1 VKRRARF
8 CLQCGAALRDARDG
22 DRVRRRCPR
31 CGFTFY
37 DNPALASCAVVRRRG
52 RVLLARRANPPY
64 AGLWDLPGG
73 FLEAGETPERA
84 LRRELREE
92 LGVTPRRARLVGFEP
107 DRYGPDGFPTLTA
120 VYRVDLEPGPMRCA
134 DDVTEVRWFPIGDI
148 PFRSVA
154 FSSMRRALRK
164 GVGITSRSPRARG
177 RSSRP

>member
-8 CLQCGAALRDARDG
+8 CLQCGAGLRDARDG
-22 DRVRRRCPR
+22 DHVRRRCPR

-37 DNPALASCAVVRRRG
+37 DNPVLASCAVVTRRG

-92 LGVTPRRARLVGFEP
+92 LGAKVRRARLVGFEP

-120 VYRVDLEPGPMRCA
+120 VYRADLTPGPIRCA
-134 DDVTEVRWFPIGDI
+134 DDVAEVHWFPVTEI

-164 GVGITSRSPRARG
+164 YLGTTSR
-177 RSSRP
+177 

>member
-1 VKRRARF
+1 MKPSARF
-8 CLQCGAALRDARDG
+8 CLRCGARLRDARDG
-22 DRVRRRCPR
+22 DHVRRRCPR

-52 RVLLARRANPPY
+52 QVLLARRANPPY

-73 FLEAGETPERA
+73 FLEAGVTPENA

-92 LGVTPRRARLVGFEP
+92 LGVKVRRARLVSFEP

-120 VYRVDLEPGPMRCA
+120 VYRVDLAPGPMRCA
-134 DDVTEVRWFPIGDI
+134 DDVAEVRWFAQSRI

-164 GVGITSRSPRARG
+164 SLGV
-177 RSSRP
+177 

>member
-22 DRVRRRCPR
+22 DHVRPRCPR

-37 DNPALASCAVVRRRG
+37 DNPVLASCAVVTRRG

-64 AGLWDLPGG
+64 VGLWDLPGG

-92 LGVTPRRARLVGFEP
+92 LGVTVRRARLIGFEP

-120 VYRVDLEPGPMRCA
+120 VYLVNLVPGPMRCA
-134 DDVTEVRWFPIGDI
+134 DDVSEIGWFAFGEI

-154 FSSMRRALRK
+154 FVSMRRALRK
-164 GVGITSRSPRARG
+164 GLGTTSRSLPARG

>member
-1 VKRRARF
+1 MKRRARF
-8 CLQCGAALRDARDG
+8 CLQCGARLRDARDG
-22 DRVRRRCPR
+22 AHVRRRCPR

-37 DNPALASCAVVRRRG
+37 DNPVLASCAVVTRRG

-92 LGVTPRRARLVGFEP
+92 LGAKVRRARLVGFEP

-120 VYRVDLEPGPMRCA
+120 VYRVDLTPGPMRCA
-134 DDVTEVRWFPIGDI
+134 DDVAEIRWFPVAQI
-148 PFRSVA
+148 PFRRIA
-154 FSSMRRALRK
+154 FTSMRQALRK
-164 GVGITSRSPRARG
+164 ALPREEKD
-177 RSSRP
+177 